1 MRTTQKIMTA
11 LLLIFII
18 ISQSAL
24 HAQRQDPTSNQLDL
38 YVLAFDNTYG
48 DERLDWLSNA
58 LKDMVLLRLDDRPR
72 IVGQDAGNIQPYFG
86 EQPTGD
92 RGNYASNA
100 LLLMGAF
107 RRDGAA
113 LIIDLQLLDTQGW
126 VPVNRSEI
134 RAIYTDVGGI
144 NNLLFAKV
152 IEMLEGVKFFS
163 GYSVIEAPEEP
174 IKPVERARPEPTIR
188 RDKDLPPYESGD
200 LLKAM
205 DNLTDAMDEFSGY
218 KRSEPTVTQQDDQ
231 GYYREFNLEGL
242 GALPAEKAKNTRLF
256 EQILQQ
262 VAENPYAA
270 EIGELDLKVDRYND
284 NRIFISIPVNYSI
297 KKVLLEDMLYTLPYE
312 SIREV
317 GNLRTIRYDRSK
329 VNFSSDL
336 LTKISR
342 GNYNLIPVILLMGS
356 DGSTQAVIVDS
367 PDLSWERYFPK
378 GGPEFIRQKKFKPLM
393 AITTSGFNVDVRMEI
408 VDVSATY
415 EFDIDTAGLTRFA
428 RVSVRFMDYDQL
440 HSYLRS
446 FSINQ

>member
-1 MRTTQKIMTA
+1 MRTISKITP

-18 ISQSAL
+18 LSQWGL
-24 HAQRQDPTSNQLDL
+24 YGQRQDPASNRLDL

-48 DERLDWLSNA
+48 DERLDWLSKA
-58 LKDMVLLRLDDRPR
+58 LKDMVLLRLDDHPR
-72 IVGQDAGNIQPYFG
+72 IAGQDAGNIQPYFG
-86 EQPTGD
+86 QQPTGE
-92 RGNYASNA
+92 RGADASNA

-107 RRDGAA
+107 RRDGAS

-126 VPVNRSEI
+126 MPVNRGEI
-134 RAIYTDVGGI
+134 RGIYSDISGI

-152 IEMLEGVKFFS
+152 MELLEGVRFFS
-163 GYSVIEAPEEP
+163 GFSLVETPTEPFTPGEKAQPAPD
-174 IKPVERARPEPTIR
+174 KR

-218 KRSEPTVTQQDDQ
+218 KKAEPTVTQQDEQ
-231 GYYREFNLEGL
+231 GYYREFSLEGL
-242 GALPAEKAKNTRLF
+242 GALPEEKAKNTRLF

-262 VAENPYAA
+262 VAENPYSA
-270 EIGELDLKVDRYND
+270 EIGELDLKVDRYDD
-284 NRIFISIPVNYSI
+284 NRIFISIPVNYAI

-317 GNLRTIRYDRSK
+317 GNLRTVRYDRSK
-329 VNFSSDL
+329 VNFSSKL
-336 LTKISR
+336 LSEISR
-342 GNYNLIPVILLMGS
+342 GNFNIIPVIQLMGS

-393 AITTSGFNVDVRMEI
+393 AITTSGFNVDVRMEV
-408 VDVSATY
+408 VDISTTY
-415 EFDIDTAGLTRFA
+415 EFDIDTASLTRFA
-428 RVSVRFMDYDQL
+428 RVSIRFMDYDQL
-440 HSYLRS
+440 HRYLRK
-446 FSINQ
+446 F